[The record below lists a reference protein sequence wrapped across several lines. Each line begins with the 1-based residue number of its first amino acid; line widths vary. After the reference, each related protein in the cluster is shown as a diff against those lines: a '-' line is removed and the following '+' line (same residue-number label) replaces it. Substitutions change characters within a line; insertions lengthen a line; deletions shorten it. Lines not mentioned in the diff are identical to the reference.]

1 MKKQDELRELDAKVA
16 ERVMGVDLNP
26 DLYRIEDNNMLT
38 IPAYGSD
45 IKAAWLVVEKLRE
58 LDFWVM
64 MGDHDVNDEGTI
76 EEIWWCKFYPGEEG
90 IPDSIGEAPTAPEA
104 ICLAALASV
113 EAVELIKEY
122 EKGE

>member
-45 IKAAWLVVEKLRE
+45 IKAAWLVVEKMRGNVYIIRYQ
-58 LDFWVM
+58 DTWRVTC
-64 MGDHDVNDEGTI
+64 GDPKVCET
-76 EEIWWCKFYPGEEG
+76 
-90 IPDSIGEAPTAPEA
+90 APTAPEA

-113 EAVELIKEY
+113 EDE
-122 EKGE
+122 

>member
-45 IKAAWLVVEKLRE
+45 IKAAWLVVEKMRE
-58 LDFWVM
+58 RSRIEIIDDGMSWVVGLHDLDVL
-64 MGDHDVNDEGTI
+64 V
-76 EEIWWCKFYPGEEG
+76 
-90 IPDSIGEAPTAPEA
+90 SAPTAPEA
-104 ICLAALASV
+104 ICLAALAAV

>member
-76 EEIWWCKFYPGEEG
+76 EEIWWCKFYPSDENILER
-90 IPDSIGEAPTAPEA
+90 IEYANTAPKA
-104 ICLAALASV
+104 ICLAALS
-113 EAVELIKEY
+113 AVANV
-122 EKGE
+122 